1 MTKHLSSEEARLV
14 SSAMSSARPVRRLH
28 PEGPA
33 LHGRA
38 ADDLAFI
45 RETME
50 RAGTF
55 TAVPGK
61 GGIVMGAIGCAGAVA
76 ATMQATT
83 AAWLAAWLATAT
95 AAVVAGA
102 VALTAKSRDVGEP
115 AIHGVRAKFV
125 RSLLP
130 PLVAGALL
138 TAALWRAGLAGALPG
153 TWLLLYGTGLM
164 TAGAFSARI
173 VPAMGACFM
182 ALGAAAFAS
191 PAAWG
196 DLWMAFGFGGL
207 HMGFGFWIWRR
218 NGG

>member
-1 MTKHLSSEEARLV
+1 
-14 SSAMSSARPVRRLH
+14 MSPARPLRVLR
-28 PEGPA
+28 PEPPA

-38 ADDLAFI
+38 ADDLQFI

-50 RAGTF
+50 RSGTF

-61 GGIVMGAIGCAGAVA
+61 GGVAMGAIGCAAAGVA
-76 ATMQATT
+76 AAQTNPGAWLV
-83 AAWLAAWLATAT
+83 AWLAG
-95 AAVVAGA
+95 AAAAIAVGA
-102 VALTAKSRDVGEP
+102 IALLRKSHAVGKP
-115 AIHGVRAKFV
+115 AIHGVGAKFV

-138 TAALWRAGLAGALPG
+138 TAALWHAGYVDTLPG
-153 TWLLLYGTGLM
+153 TWLVLYGTGLM

-173 VPAMGACFM
+173 VPAMGACFV
-182 ALGAAAFAS
+182 AAGVAAFAF

-196 DLWMAFGFGGL
+196 DLWMALGFGGL
-207 HMGFGFWIWRR
+207 HMAFGFWIWRK